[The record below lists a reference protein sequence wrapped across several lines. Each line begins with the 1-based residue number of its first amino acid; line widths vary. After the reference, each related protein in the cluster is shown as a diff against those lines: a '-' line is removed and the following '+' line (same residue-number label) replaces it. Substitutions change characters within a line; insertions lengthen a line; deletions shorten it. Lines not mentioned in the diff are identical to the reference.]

1 MSTFINDS
9 DITKSFSVN
18 KANLFPILP
27 STIRD
32 SRYCDNVRVRVSP
45 TVVPMGTHQVS
56 APSYQSQG
64 WTISAHPEGKR
75 YAHFESQAGITVIT
89 EAHVTEPGVSDQ
101 LNAWLSVIYDVITEE
116 HVTLPE
122 SSHLFLELHQGSSTC
137 NYYFA
142 QHGLRTIFWLHAH
155 DTLSVG
161 LPPSFSANHL
171 QYALQENYWIH
182 VELFPESASQ
192 YSLTALNE
200 LQVIFLHA
208 RADALT
214 SETPTFPYPAEQ
226 SEQFID
232 LLQRG
237 KDNASS
243 PYVITY
249 VARLWATVANHRFFI
264 HFGEDHCRLSSDQSI
279 LEVPDSKRSLT
290 LAIISNTLLFGLPN
304 EHQAKFESLWVD
316 QLAYTSPWRKH
327 VSGTMEEL
335 RHMMSWFLALLISN
349 TLMIQVSSIPGL
361 IHSSLLL
368 CLFGIIMTS
377 VLLREQRGLVDTN
390 AATAAVYLDDRNTK
404 SCGFQPIAIVHSLPK
419 ALFVWSL
426 LLFAIQGFWMTFAGL
441 PPYLLIST
449 LFPIAAVLVVVCAC
463 IWRALHPR
471 QKPFEGSMLSAPILP
486 PTPAED
492 QKEHHMAELMV

>member
-1 MSTFINDS
+1 MSDFINHSNVDNCFTA
-9 DITKSFSVN
+9 D

-27 STIRD
+27 STVRD
-32 SRYCDNVRVRVSP
+32 SRYCDNVRVRVLP
-45 TVVPMGTHQVS
+45 TVVPLGAHQVS

-75 YAHFESQAGITVIT
+75 YAHIESQTGITLIT

-101 LNAWLSVIYDVITEE
+101 LNAWLAVIHNVITEE
-116 HVTLPE
+116 HITLPE
-122 SSHLFLELHQGSSTC
+122 SSHLFLEIHQDSSTC

-142 QHGLRTIFWLHAH
+142 QHGLRTIFWLRAL
-155 DTLSVG
+155 DTISVG
-161 LPPSFSANHL
+161 LPPSFSGNHL

-182 VELFPESASQ
+182 VELFPETASQ

-226 SEQFID
+226 SEEFID

-290 LAIISNTLLFGLPN
+290 LAIVSNTLLLGFPN
-304 EHQAKFESLWVD
+304 EHEAKFESLWVD

-327 VSGTMEEL
+327 VSRTLEEL
-335 RHMMSWFLALLISN
+335 NHMMSWFLALLISN
-349 TLMIQVSSIPGL
+349 TLMIQASTIPGL

-368 CLFGIIMTS
+368 CIFGLIMTS

-390 AATAAVYLDDRNTK
+390 AASAAVYLDDRKTK

-419 ALFVWSL
+419 ALFVWAL
-426 LLFAIQGFWMTFAGL
+426 LLFAVQGFWMTFAGL
-441 PPYLLIST
+441 TPHILIATLL
-449 LFPIAAVLVVVCAC
+449 PIAAVLVAVCAC

-471 QKPFEGSMLSAPILP
+471 QKPFEGPILSAPVP
-486 PTPAED
+486 PPIPAED
-492 QKEHHMAELMV
+492 QKEHHTAELMV

>member
-1 MSTFINDS
+1 MSAFNSDS
-9 DITKSFSVN
+9 NVNNSFSAN
-18 KANLFPILP
+18 KANLFPVLP

-32 SRYCDNVRVRVSP
+32 SRYQGNVRVHVSP
-45 TVVPMGTHQVS
+45 TIVPLGAHQIS

-75 YAHFESQAGITVIT
+75 YAHIKSQAGITLVT
-89 EAHVTEPGVSDQ
+89 EAHITEPGVSDQ
-101 LNAWLSVIYDVITEE
+101 LNSWLTVIYDTIAEE
-116 HVTLPE
+116 HVPVSET
-122 SSHLFLELHQGSSTC
+122 SHLFLEIHQESGTC

-142 QHGLRTIFWLHAH
+142 QHDLRTIFWLDQL
-155 DTLSVG
+155 DTISVG
-161 LPPSFSANHL
+161 LPSSFSSNHL

-182 VELFPESASQ
+182 VELFPETASQ

-214 SETPTFPYPAEQ
+214 SETPTFPYPPEQ
-226 SEQFID
+226 SEEFID

-237 KDNASS
+237 KDRASS

-279 LEVPDSKRSLT
+279 LAVPDNKQSLILT
-290 LAIISNTLLFGLPN
+290 IITNALLFGLPN

-327 VSGTMEEL
+327 VSGTVEEL
-335 RHMMSWFLALLISN
+335 NLIMSWFLALLISN
-349 TLMIQVSSIPGL
+349 TLMIQVSSIPAL

-368 CLFGIIMTS
+368 CIFGLIMTS
-377 VLLREQRGLVDTN
+377 VLLREQRGLVGTN

-419 ALFVWSL
+419 ALFVWAL

-441 PPYLLIST
+441 PPYLLLST

-463 IWRALHPR
+463 IWKALHPR
-471 QKPFEGSMLSAPILP
+471 QKPFEVSAAVP
-486 PTPAED
+486 PPVED
-492 QKEHHMAELMV
+492 QKEHHTAELMV

>member
-1 MSTFINDS
+1 MSYRP
-9 DITKSFSVN
+9 N

-32 SRYCDNVRVRVSP
+32 FRYRDDVRVRVLP
-45 TVVPMGTHQVS
+45 TIVPLGTHQVS

-75 YAHFESQAGITVIT
+75 YAHIKSQAGITLVT
-89 EAHVTEPGVSDQ
+89 EAHITEPGVSDQ
-101 LNAWLSVIYDVITEE
+101 LNAWLAVIHDVITEG

-122 SSHLFLELHQGSSTC
+122 TSHLFLEIHQDSDTC

-142 QHGLRTIFWLHAH
+142 QHDLRTIFWLHAQ
-155 DTLSVG
+155 DTISVG
-161 LPPSFSANHL
+161 LPPSFSSNHL

-182 VELFPESASQ
+182 VELFPETASK

-214 SETPTFPYPAEQ
+214 SETPTFPYTAEQ
-226 SEQFID
+226 SEEFID

-237 KDNASS
+237 KDHASS
-243 PYVITY
+243 PYVVTY

-264 HFGEDHCRLSSDQSI
+264 HFGEDHCRLSSDQPI
-279 LEVPDSKRSLT
+279 LEVPDSKRSLS
-290 LAIISNTLLFGLPN
+290 LAILSNTLLFGLPN
-304 EHQAKFESLWVD
+304 ELESKFESLWVD
-316 QLAYTSPWRKH
+316 QLAYTSPWRQH
-327 VSGTMEEL
+327 VAGTVEEL
-335 RHMMSWFLALLISN
+335 TYMMTWFLALLISN
-349 TLMIQVSSIPGL
+349 TLMIQTSSMPAL

-368 CLFGIIMTS
+368 CIFGIIMTWI
-377 VLLREQRGLVDTN
+377 LLREQRGLLNTN

-419 ALFVWSL
+419 ALFVWGL
-426 LLFAIQGFWMTFAGL
+426 LLFAVQGFWMTFAGL
-441 PPYLLIST
+441 SPLLLLST

-463 IWRALHPR
+463 IWKALHPR
-471 QKPFEGSMLSAPILP
+471 QKPFEGPMLSAPVP
-486 PTPAED
+486 PAED
-492 QKEHHMAELMV
+492 QKEHHTVEAMV